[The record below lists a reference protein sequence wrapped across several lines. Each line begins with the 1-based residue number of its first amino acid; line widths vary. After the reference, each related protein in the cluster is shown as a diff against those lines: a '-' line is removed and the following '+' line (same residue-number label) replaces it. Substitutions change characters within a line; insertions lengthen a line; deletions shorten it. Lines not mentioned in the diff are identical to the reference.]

1 MSGQRELTVRII
13 IDGNTRQ
20 VVLPFEAA
28 AGLDVVVNTF
38 DFKGRTEWCQAFLD
52 AHFMLD
58 PGRKRFMKQA
68 ILSEI
73 QIVNSLTETLAGDKQ
88 QICRKTIERY
98 LLSGFKVADV
108 AKMTNYSKT
117 RIYEIQAELKPGSE
131 PKAPAPTSAAKEEL
145 DESLAI
151 LNLAKSMYEQTGEK
165 IAWEALPPVKR
176 VMWIDAAV
184 TDLAAELFE
193 FQDVLRV
200 MKEKP
205 AKTLATRK
213 AWGNRKIFVFLHDN
227 ELRISRPDVASVW
240 KATSED
246 LLAGDWIFL

>member
-1 MSGQRELTVRII
+1 MSGQRELTVRIV

-28 AGLDVVVNTF
+28 AGLDVVVKTF

-73 QIVNSLTETLAGDKQ
+73 QIINSLTETLAGDKQ

-117 RIYEIQAELKPGSE
+117 RIYEISAELKPGSE
-131 PKAPAPTSAAKEEL
+131 AKTPASTSAAKEEL
-145 DESLAI
+145 EEGLAA
-151 LNLAKSMYEQTGEK
+151 LNLAKSMHKAINDG
-165 IAWEALPPVKR
+165 ISWEALSHVNR
-176 VMWIDAAV
+176 IMWIDAAV
-184 TDLAAELFE
+184 TELAAEYFE
-193 FQDVLRV
+193 FQDVLRA
-200 MKEKP
+200 MKDKP
-205 AKTLATRK
+205 TKTLATRK
-213 AWGNRKIFVFLHDN
+213 AWGDRKTFIFLHDN
-227 ELRISRPDVASVW
+227 ELRQSRPDVAVVW

-246 LLAGDWIFL
+246 LLATDWLFL